1 MVADSAEVAKKA
13 LTIAIRYAAVRRQF
27 KSGDAEVSASPILK
41 EARSDHSRDTRGP
54 PQLET
59 VLLDYPTHQRRLL
72 PLLAQAVAMGFT
84 SYQVT
89 AMYEAMTAQLE
100 HFGADSDEAETKAV
114 LDNLKETHA
123 TSAALKACCTWAAL
137 ETIEKCRASL
147 GGMGYSAYS
156 ALPSMYADQA
166 VQATWE
172 GDNTILM
179 LQSGRSLVSSYGDA
193 LKGIRLPGGSAYLNG
208 LPGVL
213 TTSCPSDDA
222 TLRLDTLEQAW
233 DCVSANVVRQAF
245 EKYQEALKVQKLTR
259 EEALEACSQ
268 ERFVAAKVH
277 TAGYLYRCVSPM
289 SRPSC
294 CGKLT
299 PSSHGQDVPR
309 RRDRAVQD

>member
-1 MVADSAEVAKKA
+1 
-13 LTIAIRYAAVRRQF
+13 
-27 KSGDAEVSASPILK
+27 
-41 EARSDHSRDTRGP
+41 
-54 PQLET
+54 
-59 VLLDYPTHQRRLL
+59 
-72 PLLAQAVAMGFT
+72 MGFT
-84 SYQVT
+84 GQRVT
-89 AMYEAMTAQLE
+89 AMYESMTAQLE
-100 HFGADSDEAETKAV
+100 DFGADSDEAETKTV
-114 LDNLKETHA
+114 LENLKETHA
-123 TSAALKACCTWAAL
+123 ISAALKACCTWAAL

-193 LKGIRLPGGSAYLNG
+193 LKGIKLPGGTAYLNG
-208 LPGVL
+208 LPAVL
-213 TTSCPSDDA
+213 TTSCPSDEA

-245 EKYQEALKVQKLTR
+245 EKFQVAQKQQGLGR

-277 TAGYLYRCVSPM
+277 TAGYLYR
-289 SRPSC
+289 
-294 CGKLT
+294 
-299 PSSHGQDVPR
+299 
-309 RRDRAVQD
+309 